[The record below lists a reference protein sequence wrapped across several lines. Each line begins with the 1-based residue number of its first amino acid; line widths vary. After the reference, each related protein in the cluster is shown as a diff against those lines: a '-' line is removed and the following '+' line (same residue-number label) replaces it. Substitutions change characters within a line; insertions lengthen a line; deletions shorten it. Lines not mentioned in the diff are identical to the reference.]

1 MNKELL
7 LKGCLELVT
16 VNGRPF
22 DIFQDSGM
30 VKILKPITDAI
41 GGSMYYSIKFEDKL
55 PNL

>member
-22 DIFQDSGM
+22 DIFKDTGM
-30 VKILKPITDAI
+30 IKILKLITDAI
-41 GGSMYYSIKFEDKL
+41 GGSM
-55 PNL
+55 